1 VSDGL
6 EQSVSHFD
14 PTILI
19 FVVGV
24 AVFALWLIRTS
35 LGRTALLDS
44 PPRRN
49 RMAPYLPF
57 VPFAIWLVGVAVLQ
71 DVVQRR
77 TMPPWLSLVPFVWRV
92 GIAILQDVVQRL
104 TGTIAGWRG
113 LFLDNLVFS
122 VAEITAAGAAILIA
136 RTTFARGL
144 RGFGL
149 RVRTIPRDLKL
160 AALYLLAVWPVVF
173 AMIVVTTEVGKLLF
187 GKQFAIPPHP
197 GLDIIMESGAL
208 PLRVLIVILAV
219 VVAPLVEEML
229 FRGLVQTTFRSY
241 TNRPWLAI
249 IFTSLLFA
257 TFHTNGTHWPAL
269 FVLGMG
275 LGYAYEKSGS
285 LFRPIFMHALF
296 NGITIAAALAESA
309 PA

>member
-1 VSDGL
+1 VPDGP
-6 EQSVSHFD
+6 EQSASSFD

-19 FVVGV
+19 FIAGV
-24 AVFALWLIRTS
+24 ALFALWLIRTS

-49 RMAPYLPF
+49 RIAPWLPF
-57 VPFAIWLVGVAVLQ
+57 VPFLIWLVGVA
-71 DVVQRR
+71 
-77 TMPPWLSLVPFVWRV
+77 
-92 GIAILQDVVQRL
+92 ILQDVAQRVA
-104 TGTIAGWRG
+104 GTFAGWQR

-122 VAEITAAGAAILIA
+122 VAELAAAAAAILIA

-149 RVRTIPRDLKL
+149 RLKTIPRDLRL
-160 AALYLLAVWPVVF
+160 AALYLLAVWPLVF
-173 AMIVVTTEVGKLLF
+173 AMIAVTTKIGQLLY

-197 GLDIIMESGAL
+197 GLEIITESGAL

-219 VVAPLVEEML
+219 VVAPVAEETL
-229 FRGLVQTTFRSY
+229 FRGLVQTAFRSY

-269 FVLGMG
+269 FALGMG

-285 LFRPIFMHALF
+285 LFRSIFMHALF
-296 NGITIAAALAESA
+296 NGITIALTLIE
-309 PA
+309 PLPT

>member
-1 VSDGL
+1 VPDGPG
-6 EQSVSHFD
+6 QSTSLFD
-14 PTILI
+14 PTDLI

-57 VPFAIWLVGVAVLQ
+57 IPFFIWLVGVA
-71 DVVQRR
+71 
-77 TMPPWLSLVPFVWRV
+77 
-92 GIAILQDVVQRL
+92 ILQGFIQRV
-104 TGTIAGWRG
+104 TGTFAGWQR

-122 VAEITAAGAAILIA
+122 VAELAAAAAAILIA

-144 RGFGL
+144 RGLGL
-149 RVRTIPRDLKL
+149 RLKTIPRDLKL
-160 AALYLLAVWPVVF
+160 AALYLLAVWPLVF
-173 AMIVVTTEVGKLLF
+173 AMIAITTKIGQLLY

-197 GLDIIMESGAL
+197 GLEIMESGVL

-229 FRGLVQTTFRSY
+229 FRGLVQTAFRSY

-296 NGITIAAALAESA
+296 NGITIAVTLLE
-309 PA
+309 PLPT

>member
-1 VSDGL
+1 MPDGP
-6 EQSVSHFD
+6 EQSASSFD

-19 FVVGV
+19 FIAGV
-24 AVFALWLIRTS
+24 ALFALWLIRTS

-49 RMAPYLPF
+49 RIAPWLPF
-57 VPFAIWLVGVAVLQ
+57 VPFLIWLVGVA
-71 DVVQRR
+71 
-77 TMPPWLSLVPFVWRV
+77 
-92 GIAILQDVVQRL
+92 ILQDVAQRVA
-104 TGTIAGWRG
+104 GTFAGWQR

-122 VAEITAAGAAILIA
+122 VAELAAAAAAILIA

-149 RVRTIPRDLKL
+149 RLKTIPRDLRL
-160 AALYLLAVWPVVF
+160 AALYLLAVWPLVF
-173 AMIVVTTEVGKLLF
+173 AMIAVTTKIGQLLY

-197 GLDIIMESGAL
+197 GLEIITESGAL

-219 VVAPLVEEML
+219 VVAPVAEETL
-229 FRGLVQTTFRSY
+229 FRGLVQTAFRSY

-269 FVLGMG
+269 FALGMG

-285 LFRPIFMHALF
+285 LFRSIFMHALF
-296 NGITIAAALAESA
+296 NGITIALTLIE
-309 PA
+309 PLPT

>member
-1 VSDGL
+1 VPEGP
-6 EQSVSHFD
+6 EQSANSFD

-19 FVVGV
+19 FVAGV

-35 LGRTALLDS
+35 LGRTALVDS

-57 VPFAIWLVGVAVLQ
+57 VPFFIWLVGVA
-71 DVVQRR
+71 
-77 TMPPWLSLVPFVWRV
+77 
-92 GIAILQDVVQRL
+92 ILQDVAQRV
-104 TGTIAGWRG
+104 TGTAAGWRG
-113 LFLDNLVFS
+113 LFLDNLAFS
-122 VAEITAAGAAILIA
+122 VAELTAAAAAILIA

-149 RVRTIPRDLKL
+149 RVKTIPRDLKL
-160 AALYLLAVWPVVF
+160 GALYLLAVWPLVL
-173 AMIVVTTEVGKLLF
+173 AMITVTTEIGKRLF
-187 GKQFAIPPHP
+187 GEQFAIPPHP
-197 GLDIIMESGAL
+197 GLEIMESGAL
-208 PLRVLIVILAV
+208 PLRILIVVLAV
-219 VVAPLVEEML
+219 AVAPLAEEML
-229 FRGLVQTTFRSY
+229 FRGLVQTAFRSY

-269 FVLGMG
+269 FVLGVG

-296 NGITIAAALAESA
+296 NGITIALTLLEPL

>member
-1 VSDGL
+1 VSDGP
-6 EQSVSHFD
+6 EQSTSPFD

-44 PPRRN
+44 PSRRN

-57 VPFAIWLVGVAVLQ
+57 VPFFIWLVGVV
-71 DVVQRR
+71 
-77 TMPPWLSLVPFVWRV
+77 
-92 GIAILQDVVQRL
+92 ILQVFIQRV

-122 VAEITAAGAAILIA
+122 VAELTAAAAALVIA

-173 AMIVVTTEVGKLLF
+173 AMIIVTTEVGKLLF

-208 PLRVLIVILAV
+208 PLRVLIVVLAV

-296 NGITIAAALAESA
+296 NGITIAAAIAESV